1 MKKYFK
7 LFEECFIVNGKTNYA
22 VYNVI
27 TGKVFT
33 LPVNEGM
40 FCALTENNQEIEEA
54 RIKAVLSA
62 EEAEK
67 VVDKLIQAGL
77 GDVYDYPVSA
87 DKVNIM
93 PKWTEKTFFKQAPRL
108 NRATIEL
115 DYPCGG
121 NCNFCSSGRL
131 INRFRCLTCNGTGT
145 ESASDQTVFRI
156 IDLISERGCEEL
168 YLKNGDLIGNWEHT
182 YKVIGYAHDRG
193 IQTVKISVVRP
204 LDDPEIIR
212 ELIRR
217 DIAVVYQLYLS
228 EPVDLDAVLRQIDL
242 LSEIK
247 VTYLLLVSFEQKE
260 SAFKVINT
268 MMSKYPN
275 IPLLL
280 DFIVSSNQADVP
292 DEYFR
297 IESTFRNISF
307 ASYSLRQM
315 HNECFYMNFCFD
327 RNGDI
332 YPCAG
337 LKHEKTGSI
346 DSIDDALRADKLKRF
361 YHMSLGQK
369 AVCSEC
375 ELRYACNSCE
385 SLNYTFLNSY
395 DRNVLCF
402 HDK

>member
-1 MKKYFK
+1 MR
-7 LFEECFIVNGKTNYA
+7 LDR
-22 VYNVI
+22 
-27 TGKVFT
+27 
-33 LPVNEGM
+33 
-40 FCALTENNQEIEEA
+40 NNQEIEEA

-87 DKVNIM
+87 
-93 PKWTEKTFFKQAPRL
+93 
-108 NRATIEL
+108 
-115 DYPCGG
+115 
-121 NCNFCSSGRL
+121 
-131 INRFRCLTCNGTGT
+131 
-145 ESASDQTVFRI
+145 
-156 IDLISERGCEEL
+156 
-168 YLKNGDLIGNWEHT
+168 
-182 YKVIGYAHDRG
+182 
-193 IQTVKISVVRP
+193 
-204 LDDPEIIR
+204 
-212 ELIRR
+212 
-217 DIAVVYQLYLS
+217 
-228 EPVDLDAVLRQIDL
+228 
-242 LSEIK
+242 
-247 VTYLLLVSFEQKE
+247 
-260 SAFKVINT
+260 FKVINT
-268 MMSKYPN
+268 MMSSYPN

-297 IESTFRNISF
+297 IESTFGNISF

-315 HNECFYMNFCFD
+315 HNECFYMNFYFD

-346 DSIDDALRADKLKRF
+346 DSIGDALRADNLKRF